1 MPAASVEDGSVSD
14 VGALAVIAAAGE
26 LCPRSRKE
34 TTVEL
39 NASSPER
46 RAAQHVLQAPTVWRR
61 SAVYV
66 GTEDID
72 WARLLDEAETMSGG
86 EALLV
91 RVAHDFWHLE
101 RSVGLCEVPRR
112 LGQRNLER
120 VLDAMR
126 MCHGAAAAIPAPEGA
141 ARRALVKDRPV
152 PAS

>member
-1 MPAASVEDGSVSD
+1 MEPNV
-14 VGALAVIAAAGE
+14 
-26 LCPRSRKE
+26 C
-34 TTVEL
+34 
-39 NASSPER
+39 SPER
-46 RAAQHVLQAPTVWRR
+46 RAAQHVLRASTVWRR

-66 GTEDID
+66 GNEDID

-112 LGQRNLER
+112 LGQDNLER

-126 MCHGAAAAIPAPEGA
+126 MCHGAAATVSAPGGA
-141 ARRALVKDRPV
+141 AHRRLVKDRPV